1 MENKLS
7 NEDKKN
13 LFWIN
18 SFNKRVK
25 IITYIYQFELFDEK
39 VNVNEIFN
47 NNDLNNFEVQTLTII
62 QNKYVLFKNLIIKAL
77 NNAWIWQRLQPLI
90 RAILLYGLYELFIN
104 EPKVVI
110 NEMVNITK
118 IYTIGDEY
126 KLVNKVLDTLLKT
139 NQISFETKK

>member
-1 MENKLS
+1 M
-7 NEDKKN
+7 
-13 LFWIN
+13 
-18 SFNKRVK
+18 
-25 IITYIYQFELFDEK
+25 
-39 VNVNEIFN
+39 NVNEIFS

-77 NNAWIWQRLQPLI
+77 NNAWIWERLQPLI

-139 NQISFETKK
+139 NQISSETKK

>member
-13 LFWIN
+13 LFLIN

-39 VNVNEIFN
+39 VNVNEIFS

-77 NNAWIWQRLQPLI
+77 NSAWIWERLQPLI

-139 NQISFETKK
+139 NQISSETKK

>member
-13 LFWIN
+13 LFLIN

-39 VNVNEIFN
+39 VNVNEIFS

-77 NNAWIWQRLQPLI
+77 NNAWIWERLQPLI
-90 RAILLYGLYELFIN
+90 RAILLYGLYELFIT

-139 NQISFETKK
+139 NQISSEAKK

>member
-13 LFWIN
+13 LFLIN

-39 VNVNEIFN
+39 VNVNEIFS

-77 NNAWIWQRLQPLI
+77 NNAWIWERLQPLI
-90 RAILLYGLYELFIN
+90 RAILLYGLCELFIN

-139 NQISFETKK
+139 NKISSETKK

>member
-13 LFWIN
+13 LFLIN

-39 VNVNEIFN
+39 VNVNEIFS
-47 NNDLNNFEVQTLTII
+47 NNDLNNFELQTLTII

-77 NNAWIWQRLQPLI
+77 NNAWIWERLQPLI

>member
-13 LFWIN
+13 LFLIN

-47 NNDLNNFEVQTLTII
+47 NNDLNNFEVQTLTVI

-77 NNAWIWQRLQPLI
+77 NNAWIWERLQPLI

>member
-1 MENKLS
+1 MENNFS

-13 LFWIN
+13 LFLIN

-39 VNVNEIFN
+39 VNVNEIFS

-77 NNAWIWQRLQPLI
+77 NNAWIWERLQPLI

-126 KLVNKVLDTLLKT
+126 KLVNKILDTLLKT
-139 NQISFETKK
+139 NQISSETKK

>member
-7 NEDKKN
+7 NEDKRN
-13 LFWIN
+13 LFLIN

-39 VNVNEIFN
+39 VNVNEIFS

-62 QNKYVLFKNLIIKAL
+62 QNKYDLFKNLIIKAL
-77 NNAWIWQRLQPLI
+77 NNAWIWERLQPLI

-139 NQISFETKK
+139 NQISSETKK

>member
-13 LFWIN
+13 LFLIN

-77 NNAWIWQRLQPLI
+77 TNAWIWERLQPLI

-139 NQISFETKK
+139 NQISSETKK

>member
-13 LFWIN
+13 LFLIN

-47 NNDLNNFEVQTLTII
+47 NDDLNNFEVQTLTII

-77 NNAWIWQRLQPLI
+77 NNAWIWERLQPLI

-126 KLVNKVLDTLLKT
+126 KLVNKVLDMLLKT
-139 NQISFETKK
+139 NQISSKTKK

>member
-7 NEDKKN
+7 NEDKMN
-13 LFWIN
+13 LFLIN

-25 IITYIYQFELFDEK
+25 IIIYIYQFELFDEK

-77 NNAWIWQRLQPLI
+77 NNAWIWERLQPLI

-139 NQISFETKK
+139 NQISSETKK

>member
-13 LFWIN
+13 LFLIN

-77 NNAWIWQRLQPLI
+77 NNAWIWERLQPLI

-139 NQISFETKK
+139 NQISFEKK

>member
-13 LFWIN
+13 LFLIN
-18 SFNKRVK
+18 SFSKRLK

-39 VNVNEIFN
+39 VNVNEIFS
-47 NNDLNNFEVQTLTII
+47 NNDLNNFEVQTLTVI

-77 NNAWIWQRLQPLI
+77 NNAWIWERLQPLI

-139 NQISFETKK
+139 NQISSETKK

>member
-13 LFWIN
+13 LFLIN

-62 QNKYVLFKNLIIKAL
+62 QNKYVLFKNLIIKVL
-77 NNAWIWQRLQPLI
+77 NNAWIWERLQPLI

-139 NQISFETKK
+139 NQISSETKK

>member
-13 LFWIN
+13 LFLIN

-77 NNAWIWQRLQPLI
+77 NNAWIWERLQPLI

-139 NQISFETKK
+139 NQISSETKK

>member
-13 LFWIN
+13 LFLIN

-39 VNVNEIFN
+39 VNVNEIFS
-47 NNDLNNFEVQTLTII
+47 NNDLNNFEVQTLTVI

-77 NNAWIWQRLQPLI
+77 NNAWIWERLQPLI

-139 NQISFETKK
+139 NQISSEIKK

>member
-13 LFWIN
+13 LFLIN

-77 NNAWIWQRLQPLI
+77 NNTWIWERLQPLI

>member
-13 LFWIN
+13 LFLIN

-62 QNKYVLFKNLIIKAL
+62 QNKYVLFKNLIIEAL
-77 NNAWIWQRLQPLI
+77 NNAWIWERLQPLI

-104 EPKVVI
+104 ELKVVI

>member
-13 LFWIN
+13 LFLIN

-25 IITYIYQFELFDEK
+25 IITYIYQYELFDEK
-39 VNVNEIFN
+39 VNVNEIFS
-47 NNDLNNFEVQTLTII
+47 NNDLNNFEVQILTII

-77 NNAWIWQRLQPLI
+77 NNAWIWERLQPLI

>member
-13 LFWIN
+13 LFLIN

-47 NNDLNNFEVQTLTII
+47 NDDLNNFEVQTLTII

-77 NNAWIWQRLQPLI
+77 NNAWIWERLQPLI

-139 NQISFETKK
+139 NQISSETKK

>member
-13 LFWIN
+13 LFLIN

-62 QNKYVLFKNLIIKAL
+62 QNKYVLFKNLIIKAF
-77 NNAWIWQRLQPLI
+77 NSAWIWERLQPLI

-139 NQISFETKK
+139 NQISSETKK

>member
-1 MENKLS
+1 MKNKLS

-13 LFWIN
+13 LFLIN

-77 NNAWIWQRLQPLI
+77 NNAWIWERLQPLI

>member
-13 LFWIN
+13 LFLIN

-39 VNVNEIFN
+39 VNVNEIFS

-62 QNKYVLFKNLIIKAL
+62 QNKYVLFKNLIIKTL
-77 NNAWIWQRLQPLI
+77 NNAWIWERLQPLI

>member
-13 LFWIN
+13 LFLIN

-39 VNVNEIFN
+39 VNVNEIFSN
-47 NNDLNNFEVQTLTII
+47 DDLNNFEVQTLTII

-77 NNAWIWQRLQPLI
+77 NNAWIWERLQPLI

-139 NQISFETKK
+139 NQISSETNK

>member
-13 LFWIN
+13 LFLIN

-47 NNDLNNFEVQTLTII
+47 NNDLNNFDVQTLTII

-77 NNAWIWQRLQPLI
+77 NNAWIWERLQPLI

>member
-13 LFWIN
+13 LFLIN

-77 NNAWIWQRLQPLI
+77 NNAWIWERLQPLI

-104 EPKVVI
+104 DPKVVI

>member
-13 LFWIN
+13 LFLIN

-39 VNVNEIFN
+39 VNVNEIFS
-47 NNDLNNFEVQTLTII
+47 NNDLNNFEVQTLTLI

-77 NNAWIWQRLQPLI
+77 NNAWIWERLQPLI

>member
-13 LFWIN
+13 LFLIN

-77 NNAWIWQRLQPLI
+77 NNAWIWERLQPLI

-139 NQISFETKK
+139 NKISSETKK

>member
-1 MENKLS
+1 MKNKLS

-13 LFWIN
+13 LFLIN

-39 VNVNEIFN
+39 VNVNEIFS

-77 NNAWIWQRLQPLI
+77 NNAWIWERLQPLI

-104 EPKVVI
+104 EPNVVI

-139 NQISFETKK
+139 NQISSETKK

>member
-1 MENKLS
+1 MKNKLS

-13 LFWIN
+13 LFLIN

-39 VNVNEIFN
+39 VNVNEIFS

-77 NNAWIWQRLQPLI
+77 NNAWIWERLQPLI

>member
-13 LFWIN
+13 LFLIN

-39 VNVNEIFN
+39 VNVNEIFS
-47 NNDLNNFEVQTLTII
+47 NNDLNNFEVQTLTVI

-77 NNAWIWQRLQPLI
+77 NNAWIWERLQPLI

>member
-13 LFWIN
+13 LFLIN

-62 QNKYVLFKNLIIKAL
+62 QNKYVLFKNLIIKTL
-77 NNAWIWQRLQPLI
+77 NNAWIWERLQPLI

-139 NQISFETKK
+139 NQISSETKK

>member
-13 LFWIN
+13 LFLIN

-39 VNVNEIFN
+39 VNVNEIFS

>member
-13 LFWIN
+13 LFLIN

-39 VNVNEIFN
+39 VNVNEIFSN
-47 NNDLNNFEVQTLTII
+47 DDLNNFEVQTLTII

-77 NNAWIWQRLQPLI
+77 NNAWIWERLQPLI

-139 NQISFETKK
+139 NKISSETKK

>member
-13 LFWIN
+13 LFLIN

-39 VNVNEIFN
+39 VNVNEIFS
-47 NNDLNNFEVQTLTII
+47 NNDLNNFEVQTLTVI

-77 NNAWIWQRLQPLI
+77 NNAWIWERLQPLI

-139 NQISFETKK
+139 NKISSETKK

>member
-13 LFWIN
+13 LFLIN

-62 QNKYVLFKNLIIKAL
+62 QNKYDLFKNLIIKAL
-77 NNAWIWQRLQPLI
+77 NNAWIWERLQPLI

-118 IYTIGDEY
+118 IYTICDEY

-139 NQISFETKK
+139 NQISSETKK

>member
-1 MENKLS
+1 M
-7 NEDKKN
+7 
-13 LFWIN
+13 
-18 SFNKRVK
+18 
-25 IITYIYQFELFDEK
+25 
-39 VNVNEIFN
+39 
-47 NNDLNNFEVQTLTII
+47 NNFEVQTLTII

-77 NNAWIWQRLQPLI
+77 NDAWIWERLQPLI

>member
-1 MENKLS
+1 MKNKLS

-13 LFWIN
+13 LFLIN

-39 VNVNEIFN
+39 VNVNEIFS

-77 NNAWIWQRLQPLI
+77 NNAWIWERLQPLI
-90 RAILLYGLYELFIN
+90 RAKLLYGLYELFIN
-104 EPKVVI
+104 EPNVVI

-139 NQISFETKK
+139 NQISSETKK

>member
-13 LFWIN
+13 LFLIN

-25 IITYIYQFELFDEK
+25 IITYIYKFELFDEK

-77 NNAWIWQRLQPLI
+77 NNAWIWERLQPLI